1 MSTSEEGATGGG
13 EGNNN
18 GDKKTEKLETA
29 SGELTLLRKQLLIEK
44 LMKEGRIHSVGPKIP
59 GGNSGPSHSSNPI
72 QPLKNMPPP
81 AILSRVKDFLPKM
94 KVANDVLAQKTAADP
109 SYSVSIEDDD
119 KSDTLVEFDL
129 ALMLENE
136 EGSSSSDDDGDGDE
150 DVLVEGGPT
159 TATGDEGLE
168 LDEEDEEGEEVDEE
182 EGEEVDEEEDEDDLI
197 MDYEPEDATN
207 ATNAAAATSVEIKED
222 GKDVKMETK
231 GDLLLLEKA
240 LNNDDDDSVMMADA
254 AGTNNNNENGN
265 NTKKKSL
272 ITEMD

>member
-159 TATGDEGLE
+159 TATGDEGLD
-168 LDEEDEEGEEVDEE
+168 LDEEEEDG
-182 EGEEVDEEEDEDDLI
+182 EEEDEDDLI

-207 ATNAAAATSVEIKED
+207 AAATSVEIKED
-222 GKDVKMETK
+222 GKDVEMETK